1 MSNTRRHVVALQIRY
16 MLRCKYANFC
26 VYCDHPSH
34 YAPLSNASTQTSPT
48 RGVQVWSPARSVT
61 DAEADEFLF
70 SLRESL
76 PQYGRDFDDDP
87 ISDTGD

>member
-1 MSNTRRHVVALQIRY
+1 
-16 MLRCKYANFC
+16 MLLPFKSGICYAASMQLFAC
-26 VYCDHPSH
+26 IAIIQATM
-34 YAPLSNASTQTSPT
+34 APLSNASTETSPT

-61 DAEADEFLF
+61 DAEADEFPF
-70 SLRESL
+70 SLRDSL